1 MTALPEDGDGG
12 VNRHIPKFSLAQSP
26 RQIQV
31 TPTETP
37 VSLTGR
43 AVSSRNALSREAPSI
58 LVNALWQGQS
68 Q

>member
-1 MTALPEDGDGG
+1 MTTLPEDGDGG
-12 VNRHIPKFSLAQSP
+12 INRHIPKFSLAQSP

-31 TPTETP
+31 THSETLADVP
-37 VSLTGR
+37 S
-43 AVSSRNALSREAPSI
+43 AQANALGRGREAPSI